1 MFESSLM
8 ESGGQIKT
16 KSKYWMIGTFIFN
29 GAILATMILIPLLY
43 PEALPKTAMTAM
55 LTAPPPPLRLHPSAA
70 ATDRQADQDGVR
82 DRRRPSRSYENSKR
96 YQDAE
101 GRCCASSASRRCCRH
116 GGYG

>member
-55 LTAPPPPLRLHPSAA
+55 LTAPPPPLPLHPL
-70 ATDRQADQDGVR
+70 
-82 DRRRPSRSYENSKR
+82 RRRNRSSSRSKWCQRSTQVFTLLRKF
-96 YQDAE
+96 QKIS
-101 GRCCASSASRRCCRH
+101 RC
-116 GGYG
+116 